1 MLNMTFKQIYFCVAI
16 VLSAIA
22 CNQTPTTDN
31 VTSQVSPIDSIQH
44 LFDTS
49 EVKGAIYILDN
60 KSGNIITN
68 DSIWAVKGR
77 LPASTFKITNSLI
90 ALETG
95 VMVSDSTMIYWDS
108 VPRRMKQWE
117 ADLTLKQAFHK
128 SCVPCY
134 QEIARN
140 IGSIRMN
147 QYLDTLKYGNMIVDS
162 NNIDLFWLEGDSKIS
177 QKEQVDFLNRF
188 YHKQLPISERTHQIM
203 KRMIIIEQNQNYTLS
218 GKTGWA
224 LRNGKNN
231 GWFVGYLET
240 KDNVYFFATNISPID
255 QFDYKIFANNR
266 KAITME
272 SFKILGIID

>member
-1 MLNMTFKQIYFCVAI
+1 MTFKHFYFYLTIAF
-16 VLSAIA
+16 LSIA

-31 VTSQVSPIDSIQH
+31 VTSQISPIDSIKH
-44 LFDTS
+44 LFDTC
-49 EVKGAIYILDN
+49 EVKGAVYILDN
-60 KSGNIITN
+60 KSGDIITN
-68 DSIWAVKGR
+68 DSIWAAKGR
-77 LPASTFKITNSLI
+77 LPASTFKITNSII

-95 VMVSDSTMIYWDS
+95 VMESDSTMIYWDS
-108 VPRRMKQWE
+108 VPRRMKQWD

-188 YHKQLPISERTHQIM
+188 YHKQLPIPERTHQIM
-203 KRMIIIEQNQNYTLS
+203 KRMMIIEQNQDYTLS

-266 KAITME
+266 KTITME

>member
-1 MLNMTFKQIYFCVAI
+1 MTFKHIYFYIAI
-16 VLSAIA
+16 ALLSIA
-22 CNQTPTTDN
+22 CNQKQSIDN
-31 VTSQVSPIDSIQH
+31 VTEKVSPIDSIQY

-49 EVKGAIYILDN
+49 KVKGAVYILDN

-68 DSIWAVKGR
+68 DSVWALKGR
-77 LPASTFKITNSLI
+77 LPASTFKITNSMI

-95 VMVSDSTMIYWDS
+95 VMESDSTIIYWDS
-108 VPRRMKQWE
+108 VPRRMKQWD

-203 KRMIIIEQNQNYTLS
+203 KRMMIIEQNQDYSLS

-266 KAITME
+266 KTITME

>member
-1 MLNMTFKQIYFCVAI
+1 MTFKLIYFYVAI
-16 VLSAIA
+16 ALLSIA
-22 CNQTPTTDN
+22 CNQKQSIDN
-31 VTSQVSPIDSIQH
+31 VTEKVSPIDSIQY

-49 EVKGAIYILDN
+49 KVKGAVYILDN

-95 VMVSDSTMIYWDS
+95 VMESDSTMIYWDS
-108 VPRRMKQWE
+108 VPRRMKQWD

-203 KRMIIIEQNQNYTLS
+203 KRMMIIEQNQNYTLS